1 MNRSLVALALLM
13 LPLLLACGGSPT
25 EIVDG
30 PLVFEGVV
38 ADEGSVLHSLRVTRR
53 GGVRIE
59 FVSLVAEPPVEEGI
73 IPSLGFALGQL
84 DDASGLC
91 LASYS
96 TGVREGTRLA
106 IGLEEREYCLRLFD
120 NGTLDVDDTRA
131 YSFTVT
137 ASE

>member
-1 MNRSLVALALLM
+1 MSRSLVAVALM
-13 LPLLLACGGSPT
+13 LPFLVGCGGSPT
-25 EIVDG
+25 EVVGG
-30 PLVFEGVV
+30 PLTFDGVV
-38 ADEGSVLHSLRVTRR
+38 VDEGSVIHTLSVTRR

-59 FVSLVAEPPVEEGI
+59 FVSLVADPPVEEGTI
-73 IPSLGFALGQL
+73 ASLGFALGQP

-91 LASYS
+91 LSSYS

-106 IGLEEREYCLRLFD
+106 IGLEEREYCMRLFD
-120 NGTLDVDDTRA
+120 NGTLDVGDTRT